1 MRLPRI
7 AAALAAALAT
17 FSPILAPPALA
28 ENTLSVIDAATY
40 AAAFD
45 AADKD
50 EWSTA
55 RNLARKTT
63 DPLLADVVW
72 WRHLQVNGGKDDP
85 GIQERMA
92 FLDHHPDWPR
102 TGTIQRLVE
111 NDMLDRQPPAKN
123 AIAFFTRR
131 PPVSNKGKL
140 VLARAY
146 MDSGLPDKASPL
158 VREAWVDGDYSQKDE
173 TNALARFRSLLTAKD
188 HWARADR
195 LVWDDQYPAANRM
208 LRLLDKGHAS
218 LISARIVLGS
228 GKGNADAAV
237 AAVPKDLRGD
247 PGLVFER
254 VRWRRMAGLPAAA
267 GDLLVEKGTATGR
280 EDKWWRERAI
290 LIRDA
295 LDAHQVKKAY
305 RLAASHEHDQG
316 AAFAEGEWLA
326 GWIALRFLKDP
337 AKAYPHFTSLHDGV
351 ATPISRSRGAYWAG
365 RAAEALKKPKE
376 ATAWYEKAAIHPAT
390 FYGQLAAE
398 KLGKPLSSLIPAQDP
413 APTAEARAAL
423 AADPM
428 VTIARQL
435 AELNRR
441 DELMSFILTLNGK
454 YTDLASRGAI
464 AAIALDKGHLGVGVH
479 MARRASLDGTLLAEG
494 GYPLPPGLTERV
506 VDHANR
512 QNLHPAEILG
522 LARQESNFDPTA
534 HSRVG
539 ALGLMQLMPA
549 TARKVSE
556 QEGIPF
562 NQTNLTED
570 PAYNVRLGARYL
582 GDLMKRFGGSVVLS
596 AAGYNAGPGRP
607 VQWMKDNGDPR
618 TMSLEN
624 AVDWIE
630 KIPFPE
636 TRNYVQRV
644 IEGMLVYRVRL
655 GETLPVNA
663 PSAAV
668 KG

>member
-1 MRLPRI
+1 MFTLRLPRI
-7 AAALAAALAT
+7 AAAFIAFTL
-17 FSPILAPPALA
+17 PLAPSAWA
-28 ENTLSVIDAATY
+28 KDSLSVIDAATY
-40 AAAFD
+40 TAAFE

-50 EWSTA
+50 QWTSA
-55 RNLARKTT
+55 RSLVRKVS

-72 WRHLQVNGGKDDP
+72 WRHLRVNGGKDDP
-85 GIQERMA
+85 GSRERLA
-92 FLDHHPDWPR
+92 FLDRHSDWPL
-102 TGTIQRLVE
+102 TNTIQRLLE
-111 NDMLDRQPPAKN
+111 NDMLDRQPAAKD
-123 AIAFFTRR
+123 AIAFFAHH
-131 PPVSNKGKL
+131 PPVSSKGRL
-140 VLARAY
+140 VLARAF
-146 MDSGLPDKASPL
+146 MDKGAMDKARPL
-158 VREAWVDGDYSQKDE
+158 AREAWIDGDFSQKDE
-173 TNALARFRSLLTAKD
+173 TDALARFRTLLSADD

-237 AAVPKDLRGD
+237 AAVPKNLRSD
-247 PGLVFER
+247 PGLVYER
-254 VRWRRMAGLPAAA
+254 VRWRRKAGLESAAA
-267 GDLLVEKGTATGR
+267 DLLMEKGTATGR

-295 LDAHQVKKAY
+295 MDDHHYSKAY
-305 RLAASHEHDQG
+305 KLASSHEHDQG
-316 AAFAEGEWLA
+316 TAFAEGEWLS

-351 ATPISRSRGAYWAG
+351 STPISLSRGAYWSG
-365 RAAEALKKPKE
+365 RAAEALKKTGE
-376 ATAWYEKAAIHPAT
+376 ATAWYKKAALHPAT
-390 FYGQLAAE
+390 FYGQLATE
-398 KLGKPLSSLIPAQDP
+398 KLGKSLSTQIPSRDP
-413 APTAEARAAL
+413 PPDAKALAAL
-423 AADPM
+423 KADPM

-435 AELNRR
+435 AELGRD
-441 DELMSFILTLNGK
+441 DELMSFILTLNSK
-454 YTDLASRGAI
+454 YTDLGSRAAI
-464 AAIALDKGHLGVGVH
+464 AAIALDNGQLGVGVY
-479 MARRASLDGTLLAEG
+479 MARRASLDGSLLTEG

-512 QNLHPAEILG
+512 QNLHPATVLG
-522 LARQESNFDPTA
+522 LARQESNFNPKA
-534 HSRVG
+534 KSRVG

-549 TARKVSE
+549 TARKVSD

-562 NQTNLTED
+562 NQDKLTTD
-570 PAYNVRLGARYL
+570 PAYNVRLGSRYF
-582 GDLMKRFGGSVVLS
+582 GDLMKRFRGSIVLA

-607 VQWMKDNGDPR
+607 VGWMKDNGDPR

-624 AVDWIE
+624 AIDWIE

-644 IEGMLVYRVRL
+644 IEGMLVYQVRL
-655 GETLPVNA
+655 GESLPVNA